1 MTPLAVTGYEISVSL
16 HITAVMVGFGA
27 TFAESLMFPVAMQLS
42 ARHLPYVH
50 RLGLAINR
58 FLATPALVLVLATGF
73 YQVGEGDWSFGD
85 FWISAT
91 FAIVIVLGGLIGAY
105 FIPTD
110 RRLGPMVEREIAAAG
125 TGEVVLSDEYQRAA
139 RMEGIVGTVAGVLLI
154 VAVFLM
160 VIKPGA

>member
-1 MTPLAVTGYEISVSL
+1 MPLAVTGSEISLSL

-27 TFAESLMFPVAMQLS
+27 TFAESLLFPVAMKMS
-42 ARHLPYVH
+42 VRHLPFVH
-50 RLGLAINR
+50 RVQLSINR
-58 FLATPALVLVLATGF
+58 YLATPALVVVLATGF
-73 YQVGEGDWSFGD
+73 YQVGEGDWDFGD

-91 FAIVIVLGGLIGAY
+91 FGIVIVIGGLIGAY

-110 RRLGPMVEREIAAAG
+110 RRLGPMVERELAAAG
-125 TGEVVLSDEYQRAA
+125 RGEVVLSEEYQRAA
-139 RMEGIVGTVAGVLLI
+139 KMEGIVGAVAGVLLV